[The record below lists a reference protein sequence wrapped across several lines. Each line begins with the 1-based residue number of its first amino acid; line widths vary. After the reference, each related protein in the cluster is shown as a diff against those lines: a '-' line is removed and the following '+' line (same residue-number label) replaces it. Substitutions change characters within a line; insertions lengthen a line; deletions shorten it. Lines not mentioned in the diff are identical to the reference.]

1 MWDWYNRPGGIRR
14 IPTWKLAIA
23 FALIAV
29 GTTVVLWLLYAA
41 VAPFL
46 FTPVRR

>member
-14 IPTWKLAIA
+14 IPTWKV
-23 FALIAV
+23 AV
-29 GTTVVLWLLYAA
+29 VVAVAACVITLVLWLLYAA
-41 VAPFL
+41 LAPLL